1 MSKSEN
7 LLAFEVALRESQ
19 ELQKKFVEVQK
30 RIVENKEANSDGEL
44 LVKIATE
51 LGFILTMEELE
62 RGMASHEDL
71 SDEELDQVSGGTN
84 GVSCWKDYAC
94 EVIYMH
100 DSTSTS
106 HACFGDYL
114 CDVIYHD
121 GAFSVLASLFY

>member
-1 MSKSEN
+1 MFERPFFFGKEIFLDMLYFNGQEN
-7 LLAFEVALRESQ
+7 VDPDSF
-19 ELQKKFVEVQK
+19 
-30 RIVENKEANSDGEL
+30 
-44 LVKIATE
+44 
-51 LGFILTMEELE
+51 
-62 RGMASHEDL
+62 
-71 SDEELDQVSGGTN
+71 SGGTK